1 MDPLIF
7 LSALS
12 KWLKE
17 EQPRL
22 DFDYYRA
29 HNICWRLL
37 RRIEASPKI
46 QKKFREKYP
55 PSDLDIDNENDL
67 KYIPSFIFSRHLEE
81 PKGQWMQS
89 VGGTV
94 TKFFR
99 EQPAETLSPIST
111 PETDDPTDI
120 RYAEGYRMSDDIYHP
135 EKNGKCYHV
144 GVCELQVAHWRIQAG
159 LGPWEEG
166 DADGAWW
173 LGLRA
178 EAATAPLTITAE
190 EIIAVI
196 PPEGRSIVEVLIHF
210 RGRLHTAQMKEFCSL
225 LKSVS
230 NYHHDTRWLT
240 PLLTEKTADGIANHG
255 RIAAPA
261 PIPPLTITAEE
272 IRALI
277 PAEGISLLEVV
288 THSGDALAR
297 LR

>member
-1 MDPLIF
+1 M
-7 LSALS
+7 
-12 KWLKE
+12 
-17 EQPRL
+17 
-22 DFDYYRA
+22 
-29 HNICWRLL
+29 
-37 RRIEASPKI
+37 
-46 QKKFREKYP
+46 
-55 PSDLDIDNENDL
+55 
-67 KYIPSFIFSRHLEE
+67 
-81 PKGQWMQS
+81 
-89 VGGTV
+89 
-94 TKFFR
+94 
-99 EQPAETLSPIST
+99 
-111 PETDDPTDI
+111 
-120 RYAEGYRMSDDIYHP
+120 
-135 EKNGKCYHV
+135 
-144 GVCELQVAHWRIQAG
+144 
-159 LGPWEEG
+159 EEG

-288 THSGDALAR
+288 THFRGR
-297 LR
+297 LSKAQMTEFSRLLKSITKYHRDSRWLTPL